1 MSGQAQKAIFGLN
14 SYLYKF
20 TNISPYHRLELFDK
34 LVAPIINYS
43 AEVWGFCK
51 ADKIETVHLQFCKRL
66 LGVKQC
72 SQNDFIYGE
81 LGRTSFQTKRYLMI
95 IKYWLKIVLCPEN
108 RLIKIIYNMMLNDM
122 ESMQHKEN
130 WAKLVKQLL
139 GCLGFNEVWVAQT
152 VADVNIFLSI
162 VKQKLHDN
170 FIQNWNSRLRESSR
184 ASFYSGISSFH
195 FQHYLNFVRTKKVKT
210 GNS

>member
-1 MSGQAQKAIFGLN
+1 M
-14 SYLYKF
+14 
-20 TNISPYHRLELFDK
+20 
-34 LVAPIINYS
+34 NYS

-95 IKYWLKIVLCPEN
+95 IKYWLKIVLCPES

-122 ESMQHKEN
+122 ESMPHKEN

-139 GCLGFNEVWVAQT
+139 GCLGFNIVWVAQT
-152 VADVNIFLSI
+152 VGDVNIFLSL
-162 VKQKLHDN
+162 VKQRLHDN
-170 FIQNWNSRLRESSR
+170 FVQNWNSRLRESSR

-195 FQHYLNFVRTKKVKT
+195 FQHYLDFVRAKKYRQAIARLRCSSHRLEIEA
-210 GNS
+210 GR

>member
-1 MSGQAQKAIFGLN
+1 M
-14 SYLYKF
+14 
-20 TNISPYHRLELFDK
+20 
-34 LVAPIINYS
+34 NYS

-95 IKYWLKIVLCPEN
+95 IKYWLKIVLCQEN
-108 RLIKIIYNMMLNDM
+108 RLIKIIYDMMLNDM
-122 ESMQHKEN
+122 KSMPHKEN

-139 GCLGFNEVWVAQT
+139 ECLAFNEVWVAQT
-152 VADVNIFLSI
+152 V
-162 VKQKLHDN
+162 
-170 FIQNWNSRLRESSR
+170 
-184 ASFYSGISSFH
+184 
-195 FQHYLNFVRTKKVKT
+195 
-210 GNS
+210 